1 MLGEILIN
9 YLPILIHIF
18 EIMGVIVLTMGA
30 FTAFYHYVKTKLI
43 KDHYPVK
50 PQFANTMIMALEF
63 KMAAEI
69 LKTVLVQSLNEL
81 IFLGGIFLIR
91 ILMTFVLEKE
101 MSQGDA
107 ESSK

>member
-50 PQFANTMIMALEF
+50 HQFANTMIMALEF